1 MSDTDTLAT
10 TTRVPGTYTHYDF
23 TSGSRTLA
31 ADEQYVVILAQRLS
45 SGTVSALTPTD
56 VFSAEEAAVYFG
68 RGSQAHLMAA
78 AAINANSNI
87 QLAVCAIDDD
97 KAGVA
102 ATGSLTLTG
111 PATSSGQVR
120 LRVGSTTVS
129 TAVKNGDSA
138 ETMLAGLNDGLAAH
152 SDLPLT
158 AVVGTVP
165 DGKDAAGKDKTTPA
179 VIFTARN
186 KGACG
191 NETGLTLT
199 ITASGVTGVLKAMSG
214 GQGDPDI
221 AEVLSVI
228 YSAGH
233 TVVVVPYSTKDALSA
248 LGTHLENVSGPTEQR
263 SAVGVAGWN
272 GTLATG
278 TTLTGYVN
286 EKRITTGW
294 HNGSALPNGELAAVY
309 AATIVSEDDPSQP
322 LDFVALPGLDVT
334 DQANWPMRT
343 EEEKALH
350 NGLTPF
356 RVQGSQVQIVRAIT
370 TYIKNSEGIIDDTLL
385 DLTTIRTLDYVRTTW
400 RTRMSQRKMVGGK
413 LTDRRL
419 LQVRSETLDVLYAL
433 EALEM
438 VEDVDTYKAQVK
450 VTRNSR
456 DRTRADVAIPTPVVR
471 GLHILDA
478 TIYLY

>member
-31 ADEQYVVILAQRLS
+31 ADEQYVVILAQRLDT
-45 SGTVSALTPTD
+45 GTVPALTPTD
-56 VFSAEEAAVYFG
+56 VFSGDEAAVYFG
-68 RGSQAHLMAA
+68 RGSQAHRMAA
-78 AAINANSNI
+78 AAITANSNI

-120 LRVGSTTVS
+120 LRVGNTTVS

-138 ETMLAGLNDGLAAH
+138 ETILAGLHDALAAQP
-152 SDLPLT
+152 DLPVRGTLDRVEAKVTGLVLT
-158 AVVGTVP
+158 AH
-165 DGKDAAGKDKTTPA
+165 
-179 VIFTARN
+179 N

-199 ITASGVTGVLKAMSG
+199 ITASGVTGVLKSMSG

-221 AEVLSVI
+221 AEAMSVI

-248 LGTHLENVSGPTEQR
+248 LGTHLESVSGPTEQR

-272 GTLATG
+272 GTLAAG

-294 HNGSALPNGELAAVY
+294 HNGSRLPNGELAAVY

-322 LDFVALPGLDVT
+322 LDFVALTGLDVT
-334 DQANWPMRT
+334 DQASWPMRT

-370 TYIKNSEGIIDDTLL
+370 TYIKTSEGVADDTLL

-419 LQVRSETLDVLYAL
+419 QQVRSETLDVLYAL

-438 VEDVDTYKAQVK
+438 VENVDSYKAQVK
-450 VTRNSR
+450 VTRNSQ
-456 DRTRADVAIPTPVVR
+456 DKNRADVAIPAPVVR

>member
-23 TSGSRTLA
+23 TRGSRTLA
-31 ADEQYVVILAQRLS
+31 ADEQYMVILAQRLDT
-45 SGTVSALTPTD
+45 GTVPALTPTD
-56 VFSAEEAAVYFG
+56 VFSGDEAAVYFG
-68 RGSQAHLMAA
+68 RGSQAHRMAA
-78 AAINANSNI
+78 AAITANSNI
-87 QLAVCAIDDD
+87 QLAVCALNDD

-102 ATGSLTLTG
+102 ATGSVVLSGT
-111 PATSSGQVR
+111 ASSSGQIR
-120 LRVGSTTVS
+120 LSVAGTTVAVAVS
-129 TAVKNGDSA
+129 SGDKAADLMASLATAVNGK
-138 ETMLAGLNDGLAAH
+138 

-158 AVVGTVP
+158 AEAVTG
-165 DGKDAAGKDKTTPA
+165 ADKKTQVTL
-179 VIFTARN
+179 TARN

-199 ITASGVTGVLKAMSG
+199 ITASGVTGVLTPMSG
-214 GQGDPDI
+214 GRGDPDI
-221 AEVLSVI
+221 AEALSVI

-233 TVVVVPYSTKDALSA
+233 TVVVVPYSAKDALSA

-294 HNGSALPNGELAAVY
+294 HSGSALPNGELAAVY
-309 AATIVSEDDPSQP
+309 AATIVSEDDPSQS

-334 DQANWPMRT
+334 DQASWPMRT

-370 TYIKNSEGIIDDTLL
+370 TYIKNSEGIADDTLL
-385 DLTTIRTLDYVRTTW
+385 DLTTIRTLDYIRTTW

-419 LQVRSETLDVLYAL
+419 QQVRSETLDVLYAL

-438 VEDVDTYKAQVK
+438 VENVDTYKAQVT

-456 DRTRADVAIPTPVVR
+456 DRTRADVAIPAPVVR

>member
-31 ADEQYVVILAQRLS
+31 ADEQYVVILAQRLHT
-45 SGTVSALTPTD
+45 GTVPALTPTD
-56 VFSAEEAAVYFG
+56 VFSGEEAAVYFG

-78 AAINANSNI
+78 AAITANSNI

-111 PATSSGQVR
+111 PATSSGQIR
-120 LRVGSTTVS
+120 LRVGNTTVS
-129 TAVKNGDSA
+129 SAVKSGDSA
-138 ETMLAGLNDGLAAH
+138 TAMLAGLHDALGSLA
-152 SDLPLT
+152 DLP
-158 AVVGTVP
+158 VKVKMDSVG
-165 DGKDAAGKDKTTPA
+165 DSTTGLILIA
-179 VIFTARN
+179 KHA
-186 KGACG
+186 GACG
-191 NETGLTLT
+191 NEIGLTLT
-199 ITASGVTGVLKAMSG
+199 ITASGVTGVLKSMSG

-221 AEVLSVI
+221 AEALSVI

-233 TVVVVPYSTKDALSA
+233 TVVVVPYSTQDALSA

-272 GTLATG
+272 GTLAAG

-294 HNGSALPNGELAAVY
+294 HNGSRLPNGELAAVY

-322 LDFVALPGLDVT
+322 LDFVALTGLDVT
-334 DQANWPMRT
+334 DQASWPMRT

-370 TYIKNSEGIIDDTLL
+370 TYIKTSEGVADDTLL

-400 RTRMSQRKMVGGK
+400 RTRMSQRGMVGGK

-419 LQVRSETLDVLYAL
+419 QQVRSETLDVLYAL

-438 VEDVDTYKAQVK
+438 VENVDTYKAQVT

-456 DRTRADVAIPTPVVR
+456 DRTRADVAIPAPVVR